1 MDPRPSVPTPQ
12 DSRRSLGVFAAVDA
26 TPRSAT
32 SRLTA
37 QVRGVALKGEKP
49 EKLEERAE
57 RGRGCGWGVG
67 RGRAE
72 VAMRDLSSV
81 QDLTV
86 TRGRQ
91 AMFSCTVNFQ
101 LPKEEITYS
110 WKFAGGVSRGGSSVK
125 GFRRRFMLL

>member
-1 MDPRPSVPTPQ
+1 MDPRPSVPTTQ
-12 DSRRSLGVFAAVDA
+12 DSRRSPGVFAAADA

-37 QVRGVALKGEKP
+37 
-49 EKLEERAE
+49 
-57 RGRGCGWGVG
+57 
-67 RGRAE
+67 
-72 VAMRDLSSV
+72 

-125 GFRRRFMLL
+125 GFRRRFMLH